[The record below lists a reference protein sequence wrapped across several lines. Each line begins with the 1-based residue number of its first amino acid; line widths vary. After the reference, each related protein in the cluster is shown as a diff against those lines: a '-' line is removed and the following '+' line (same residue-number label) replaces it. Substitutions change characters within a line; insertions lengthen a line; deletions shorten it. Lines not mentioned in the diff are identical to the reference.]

1 MFTNSVQTTL
11 PTRRFGRTDLNVT
24 RLGFGAME
32 IRGPRVW
39 NGRQVSDADAR
50 RILDAVLEAGITFID
65 TANDY
70 GRSEELMGTFI
81 ADRRDRFALATK
93 VGCSIVPAGDHDET
107 PHVWTREHILG
118 NIDDSL
124 AKLRTKQVDLL
135 QLHNPSV
142 EQVEQGKLVDV
153 LREIQSAGKTRWIGA
168 SSTTPHLGTFI
179 EWGVFDAFQV
189 PYSALERNHE
199 NLLQQAH
206 DAGAGVIVRGG
217 VARGEPGAG
226 RGPQDRWQVWEQ
238 ANLDELRGPDES
250 RTQWMLRFT
259 LSHPAVDTVIVGT
272 LNPEHLAENLR
283 AVEKGALA
291 PDTYAEAKRRLDA
304 AGVRP
309 D

>member
-1 MFTNSVQTTL
+1 MTTNPVQTSL
-11 PTRRFGRTDLNVT
+11 PTRPFGRTDLTVT

-32 IRGPRVW
+32 IRGPRIW
-39 NGRQVSDADAR
+39 NGRQVSDAEAR

-70 GRSEELMGTFI
+70 GRSEELIGTFI

-93 VGCSIVPAGDHDET
+93 VGCSMVPAGDHDET

-124 AKLRTKQVDLL
+124 AKLRTRQVDLL

-142 EQVEQGKLVDV
+142 EQVEQAKLVDV
-153 LREIQSAGKTRWIGA
+153 LREIKSAGKTRWIGA

-179 EWGVFDAFQV
+179 EWGVFDAFQI
-189 PYSALERNHE
+189 PYSALERTHE
-199 NLLQQAH
+199 NLLQRAH
-206 DAGAGVIVRGG
+206 DAGAGTIVRGG

-226 RGPQDRWQVWEQ
+226 RGPQDRWHVWEQ
-238 ANLDELRGPDES
+238 AGLDELRGPNES

-259 LSHPAVDTVIVGT
+259 LSHPAVDTIIVGT

-283 AVEKGALA
+283 AVEAGPLA
-291 PDTYAEAKRRLDA
+291 PDVYTEAKRRLDA